1 MAGLVES
8 LLAELGIALPTAP
21 APAANYVPVVRTGDL
36 LFVSGQISRAPGG
49 EEVVGKLGAGLGVA
63 EGRRAAELCALNILA
78 QVKAA
83 VGDLDHVVR
92 VVRLNGFVNSAP
104 DFTDHPQVI
113 NGASD
118 LFGRVLGERGKHSR
132 CALGV
137 AALPFGVAVEID
149 AVIEVVPQS

>member
-1 MAGLVES
+1 MAGTVES
-8 LLAELGIALPTAP
+8 LLAELGLALPAAP
-21 APAANYVPVVRTGDL
+21 APAANYVPVVRTGNL
-36 LFVSGQISRAPGG
+36 LFVSGQISRSPSG
-49 EEVVGKLGAGLGVA
+49 EEVVGKLGAGLAVEDGQ
-63 EGRRAAELCALNILA
+63 RAARLCALNILA

-83 VGDLDHVVR
+83 VGDLDQVVR

-104 DFTDHPQVI
+104 DFIDHPKVI

-118 LFGRVLGERGKHSR
+118 LIGQVLGERGRHSR

-149 AVIEVVPQS
+149 AVVEVA